1 MCSSRYVL
9 SKVQVRSMA
18 TTTYSA
24 QCCLA
29 RIAEGKLKQVTAVCF
44 KASQRTSSVLTQ
56 ITCPATD
63 PFLRL
68 ASQPTSVGTASL
80 LD

>member
-29 RIAEGKLKQVTAVCF
+29 RIAEGKLKQVTGVLQSIAKDEECADF
-44 KASQRTSSVLTQ
+44 KQ
-56 ITCPATD
+56 
-63 PFLRL
+63 
-68 ASQPTSVGTASL
+68 
-80 LD
+80 